1 MAFPIAAVLG
11 IGSQIIDRL
20 WPDPEKAAAAKL
32 ELFKLEQSGELQKIT
47 GQLEINKMEAQHSSM
62 FVAGWRPGSG
72 WICNIGLLYTF
83 LLQPLLAWV
92 AQIKGWPIPPAI
104 DTEVLMVLLGS
115 LLGIGGFRTFEKSK
129 GVAR

>member
-20 WPDPEKAAAAKL
+20 WPDPEQAAAAKL
-32 ELFKLEQSGELQKIT
+32 ELFKLEQSGELAKIT
-47 GQLEINKMEAQHSSM
+47 GQLEINKMEAQHRSM

-83 LLQPLLAWV
+83 LVQPLLSWV

-104 DTEVLMVLLGS
+104 DTEVLLVLLGS
-115 LLGIGGFRTFEKSK
+115 LLGIGSFRTFEKSK
-129 GVAR
+129 GVAK